1 MVPAEAVEQN
11 KWPLADRSLSGFQHS
26 EIMMLHIR
34 RTVAMKQTEVRAP
47 RAPALIG
54 PWWKTDLE
62 ETLQWDEDHLNIPS
76 QQKEI

>member
-1 MVPAEAVEQN
+1 
-11 KWPLADRSLSGFQHS
+11 
-26 EIMMLHIR
+26 
-34 RTVAMKQTEVRAP
+34 MKQTEVKAP
-47 RAPALIG
+47 CAPALIG